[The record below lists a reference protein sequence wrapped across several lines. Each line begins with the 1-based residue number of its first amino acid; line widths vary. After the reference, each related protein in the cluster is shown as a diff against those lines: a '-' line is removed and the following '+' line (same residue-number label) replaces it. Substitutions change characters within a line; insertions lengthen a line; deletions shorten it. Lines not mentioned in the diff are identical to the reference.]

1 MYSESG
7 TGNGGNAGSFNNTN
21 VIGRRV
27 ALEKIKTA
35 ERILAAVY
43 TLISAVLTIIK
54 FVKQVDKM
62 NNEAA

>member
-1 MYSESG
+1 M
-7 TGNGGNAGSFNNTN
+7 
-21 VIGRRV
+21 R
-27 ALEKIKTA
+27 LEKVKTA

-62 NNEAA
+62 KTETA